1 METVNEYRIKIT
13 VRNNLLLSAIEQAG
27 YKSQTE
33 FAEAADIS
41 KTALNALVGLRKA
54 PIGANGSFIHEAKMV
69 MEALGACP
77 TDLWTEEQLTMELK
91 RNTSERSVGGEAMQL
106 MLDRVASGQI
116 EYKSPED
123 ALQDKMVSAQVEN
136 ILQQLTPR
144 EYRLLK
150 HRYADEMSLEEVG
163 KVLKLTKER
172 IRQMENKAFRKLLNP
187 SRREVLFNLI
197 HPETKEE
204 RERITKYWEKYRK
217 QTTAEKRDDIDEE
230 LQTAKEQGSSWA
242 EFLEK
247 NDPEL
252 YQKLIELTKQ
262 TLEKYK

>member
-1 METVNEYRIKIT
+1 METANEYRIKVT

-27 YKSQTE
+27 YKSQAE
-33 FAEAADIS
+33 FAEAAGIN
-41 KTALNALVGLRKA
+41 KTALNALVGLRRA
-54 PIGANGSFIHEAKMV
+54 PIGAHGSFIHEAKMV

-77 TDLWTEEQLTMELK
+77 TDLWTEEQLTMELR
-91 RNTSERSVGGEAMQL
+91 RNTSERSVGGEVMQL

-123 ALQDKMVSAQVEN
+123 ALQDKMVSTQVEN

-144 EYRLLK
+144 EYKLLK

-163 KVLKLTKER
+163 KIFKLTKER
-172 IRQMENKAFRKLLNP
+172 IRQMEHRAFRKLRDP

-197 HPETKEE
+197 YPETKEE
-204 RERITKYWEKYRK
+204 RERMARYWERYRK
-217 QTTAEKRDDIDEE
+217 QTTAEKRDAMDEE
-230 LQTAKEQGSSWA
+230 LQTAKEQGISWA
-242 EFLEK
+242 KFLEK

-252 YQKLIELTKQ
+252 YQKLIELTEQ
-262 TLEKYK
+262 TLEEYK